1 MNVTTKNY
9 FLRGVC
15 GGVAW
20 LVACFAMTGDARA
33 DVQILGKDGWQVTV
47 GGSVNAF
54 GVYST
59 RGVIED
65 RDESAARIYPDSS
78 GANGDTFRVQNGL
91 LPAVFGFNV
100 NAPETADGLQMYA
113 RLGLYPH
120 IHNFNREK
128 NKLGQSAAEDG
139 TSIGSSLDLREVFFG
154 VKTPEHGD
162 FIVGKTL
169 GIFLGKNILTDMTLF
184 GVGATGGTN
193 ALAGSTSL
201 GRIGYGYVYPNF
213 NVSLRYNSPEFHKTR
228 VSIGVYDPSV
238 VRGYADGTRRAQAT
252 ETPEPRLE
260 MEISND
266 MEVGEVAVNSWMN
279 GMYQRAG
286 WQGTSCRN
294 NVVDQRII
302 GRAGGSTN
310 TFTGTAGSA
319 VGSVRQAIFTDIG
332 ALNTGSGVTNFEEA
346 TALLA
351 RTSGRTVDQE
361 RDIFNERSGQNVGDG
376 PANALTQANLRDV
389 LRNRL
394 TDYDPGDDGA
404 KADVSYIE
412 SLAQGTGCRKNPIS
426 WGLGV
431 GMQARYGALTITG
444 SGYWGRGLGTLTM
457 LDADA
462 LDYYGNPIKHY
473 GYIAQVTYDFGQG
486 TGAGMS
492 FGSTFASPGGNNDIS
507 FMHDVID
514 TSQVRKRQLFDLMV
528 WHNVNDNVRL
538 VAEYG
543 NTELEWFD
551 RASVETNLFSFGG
564 FYFF

>member
-65 RDESAARIYPDSS
+65 RDDSAARTYPGSS
-78 GANGDTFRVQNGL
+78 GTDGDTFRVQNGL

-120 IHNFNREK
+120 IHNYNREK
-128 NKLGQSAAEDG
+128 NKLGEAN
-139 TSIGSSLDLREVFFG
+139 IGSTLDLREVFFG

-184 GVGATGGTN
+184 GVGATGGDNT
-193 ALAGSTSL
+193 LAGSTSL

-302 GRAGGSTN
+302 GRAGGSTPHLY
-310 TFTGTAGSA
+310 GYSPASA
-319 VGSVRQAIFTDIG
+319 SWVSTTRRFLADIG
-332 ALNTGSGVTNFEEA
+332 ARCFNTY
-346 TALLA
+346 
-351 RTSGRTVDQE
+351 QWC
-361 RDIFNERSGQNVGDG
+361 NE
-376 PANALTQANLRDV
+376 
-389 LRNRL
+389 
-394 TDYDPGDDGA
+394 
-404 KADVSYIE
+404 
-412 SLAQGTGCRKNPIS
+412 
-426 WGLGV
+426 
-431 GMQARYGALTITG
+431 
-444 SGYWGRGLGTLTM
+444 
-457 LDADA
+457 
-462 LDYYGNPIKHY
+462 
-473 GYIAQVTYDFGQG
+473 F
-486 TGAGMS
+486 
-492 FGSTFASPGGNNDIS
+492 
-507 FMHDVID
+507 
-514 TSQVRKRQLFDLMV
+514 
-528 WHNVNDNVRL
+528 
-538 VAEYG
+538 
-543 NTELEWFD
+543 
-551 RASVETNLFSFGG
+551 
-564 FYFF
+564 